1 MFVTAEAGC
10 GNYFKEL
17 IIWTIRNSGKSGLVH
32 DLMAKGFT
40 ARKSEEAV
48 NAVFDSMRRTLAR
61 GETVEVPG
69 GSLRAQIRNG
79 KPYKQHFKKRRN
91 INTGKPFYPRV
102 VSYPG
107 RRRVVKFDPDLNLNL
122 DHCAEYPPPT
132 IPASVSFPA
141 VRELRSRTSR
151 SLETGGRVAAR
162 SRGHGHHGSVAGE
175 RGAVFGPAGGT
186 AAHVAPPPGERLP
199 VSYSRSAGKR
209 SG

>member
-1 MFVTAEAGC
+1 MD
-10 GNYFKEL
+10 NS
-17 IIWTIRNSGKSGLVH
+17 NSGKSGLVH

-48 NAVFDSMRRTLAR
+48 NAVFDSMRRALAR

-91 INTGKPFYPRV
+91 INTGKLFYPRV

-132 IPASVSFPA
+132 IPASVSFRPSASCDREQAEAWKLAAELLRAPVDTAIMA
-141 VRELRSRTSR
+141 VLQESAERYSDQPGALLHMLRRR
-151 SLETGGRVAAR
+151 R
-162 SRGHGHHGSVAGE
+162 E
-175 RGAVFGPAGGT
+175 RGYRPPTVEALANDLARAGF
-186 AAHVAPPPGERLP
+186 R
-199 VSYSRSAGKR
+199 
-209 SG
+209 